1 MKQRLVSG
9 NPSSITDHLTP
20 EKLTSVTQSEDTFL
34 IDWDIDSMDI
44 GSHDFNTSVH
54 GRLVVSSENKDLQR
68 GQVVYYHTPSEVIT
82 SSPSTPEKYIG
93 RVVGLPGETVE
104 IKNGQVYIDERL
116 LDTFY
121 GIATMHGLN
130 EEEYFNNVPSR
141 NIANEQLTRDYFNT
155 YMNPVTVKENNV
167 FILVDQWWRGIDSR
181 DYGPLSLE
189 KIEGIVIGYEE

>member
-1 MKQRLVSG
+1 MKHSFKDELTKELQKLDQSIQLSSGQKEKMRHHIFKVHPKKNRQSHRWFPIMISLVVIISVVFSVFMLIENETKISLG

-20 EKLTSVTQSEDTFL
+20 EKLTSVTQSENTFL

-116 LDTFY
+116 
-121 GIATMHGLN
+121 
-130 EEEYFNNVPSR
+130 
-141 NIANEQLTRDYFNT
+141 Q
-155 YMNPVTVKENNV
+155 
-167 FILVDQWWRGIDSR
+167 ILFT
-181 DYGPLSLE
+181 E
-189 KIEGIVIGYEE
+189 